1 LKILNISLIDPV
13 FIDSYNKK
21 QKEFNLIEAVIS
33 VMAKHLYESSNIFE
47 VVAIDDQT
55 PIAIQASDKSNLAI
69 CESSEKLI
77 SFYGIKILEI
87 LIDEKEIQRM
97 LKMLKDSV
105 YNYTPGKSSPM
116 AISTLENSLIF
127 FFCVLK
133 AKAFF
138 NIGLGEI
145 IDSLKNLIKKEIS
158 FIENFKRD
166 NLSEQKKDENYLDS
180 IKASNKRL
188 KLQTALL
195 RIISENSVKFYDE
208 ALKKDSQANI
218 KNSKNLSYLKEFLKI
233 IMDIFEKSSDEENIC
248 SLLDHLRENVL
259 FLSNNESELNSTQ
272 SDLTGSNAKS
282 TAFAIFGGASKDG
295 NAAKFEENIIEKL
308 TSNLINLFRKNI
320 DNLKIAKNIIEIFKV
335 ILKKKPEIC
344 DLLVKAGCPR
354 LLTSLLENT
363 QDADLAKKALQLFK
377 TLGLSSEENS
387 KMLAN
392 QCNKKFYN

>member
-1 LKILNISLIDPV
+1 LKIINISLIDPV

-33 VMAKHLYESSNIFE
+33 VMAKHLYESSNILE

-55 PIAIQASDKSNLAI
+55 SNAIQASNNSNIEI
-69 CESSEKLI
+69 CESTEKLI
-77 SFYGIKILEI
+77 SFYGIKILEK

-127 FFCVLK
+127 FYCVLK

-145 IDSLKNLIKKEIS
+145 IDSIKNLIKKEIS

-166 NLSEQKKDENYLDS
+166 NISEQKKDENYLDS

-188 KLQTALL
+188 KLQISLL

-248 SLLDHLRENVL
+248 SLVDHLRENVL
-259 FLSNNESELNSTQ
+259 FLSNNESELNATQ

-282 TAFAIFGGASKDG
+282 TAFAIFGGAAKDG

-320 DNLKIAKNIIEIFKV
+320 DNVKIAKNIIEIFKV

-363 QDADLAKKALQLFK
+363 QDAYLAKKALQLFK

-392 QCNKKFYN
+392 QSNKKFFN